1 MPLSLI
7 SLFVAVDQ
15 LELDSNYS
23 VPVHYSV
30 MLRKFENKTRETSV
44 LDAFIQCT
52 PQKKGTINLAGPTV
66 QPDFMTR
73 LHLYVMK
80 KYQKKNRGQM

>member
-23 VPVHYSV
+23 VPVHCCHATQIWKQDKRNLCAWRIYS
-30 MLRKFENKTRETSV
+30 MYS
-44 LDAFIQCT
+44 A
-52 PQKKGTINLAGPTV
+52 KKGTINLAGRTV
-66 QPDFMTR
+66 QPDFMPW
-73 LHLYVMK
+73 LHLYIMK